1 MSEIKQEFQAEVK
14 ELLNLMVHS
23 IYSNKEIFLRELISN
38 AADAIDKRKFEAL
51 TKKEYGTQDGN
62 YSIELRPNK
71 NENSLQIIDTGIGM
85 SREELIENI
94 GTIAK
99 SGTKQF
105 SQLAK
110 DMKENPELIGQFGVG
125 FYSSFMVANKV
136 SIHTRRANESTGH
149 YWESNGDGT
158 YKVLE
163 LDKAE
168 PGTSITLY
176 FKDPKD
182 TDDKNFTEEWVLR
195 DLVKRY
201 SDFIGYPIQME
212 VTREEVDRDE
222 EGKEIESSRK
232 QVTSMETLNS
242 MKALWTKSPSEVT
255 EEEYN
260 DFYKQMAL
268 DWTDPL
274 KHIHY
279 KAEGTMEFSSLVY
292 IPSKKP
298 FNFNTIDQKY
308 GLDLYVKKVFIMSQ
322 CEELLPQYLR
332 FVKGVVDSS
341 DLSLN
346 ISREIL
352 QQDRQL
358 GQIKK
363 AITSKILNELKT
375 LLKNDREA
383 YTEFY
388 NNFGPVLKEGV
399 ASDQKNINKI
409 AEVLLFHSTEQ
420 EQLTTLDEYI
430 ERKKEEQKAIYYITG
445 ESLDYLKNS
454 PHIESLKDKGYEVL
468 MLADDIDEWV
478 VAKLTKYKDIE
489 LVSATKGDLD
499 IDSDEEKKAKE
510 EEVKKL
516 SEDYKDVIESMT
528 EALKENVKE
537 VRVSSRLKESPVVLV
552 DDENDMSANM
562 KRILAQ
568 HRGEK
573 FDTQRI
579 MEINPKHAI
588 FNKMKSATKAEQQD
602 WAELFY
608 GQALLNEGSQLPDPV
623 KFSQQINKLLI

>member
-579 MEINPKHAI
+579 MEINPK
-588 FNKMKSATKAEQQD
+588 
-602 WAELFY
+602 
-608 GQALLNEGSQLPDPV
+608 
-623 KFSQQINKLLI
+623 